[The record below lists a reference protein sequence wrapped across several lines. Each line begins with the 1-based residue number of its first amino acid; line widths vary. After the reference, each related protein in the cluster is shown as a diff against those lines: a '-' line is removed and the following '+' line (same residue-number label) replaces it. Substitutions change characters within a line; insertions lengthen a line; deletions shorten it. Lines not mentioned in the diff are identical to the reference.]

1 MIKLKKV
8 LCCCSVIVF
17 LMVLVCGCNNHI
29 AVISEGTYLMQ
40 GCDMSIAPYVSI
52 EEKDGQK
59 TFEFVNS
66 YASSYI
72 SYGSYVI
79 ENDTLVL
86 SDENGNVY
94 TFNIDGTSLIFNADK
109 SSKLVEYDGFPYVTD
124 KSILVL
130 SNN

>member
-1 MIKLKKV
+1 MTKLKKV

-17 LMVLVCGCNNHI
+17 LTVLVCGCNKHTAMI
-29 AVISEGTYLMQ
+29 AEGTYLMQ
-40 GCDMSIAPYVSI
+40 DCNISVAPYVNL

-59 TFEFVNS
+59 KFEFVNS

-72 SYGSYVI
+72 SCGSYAVEKDGLI
-79 ENDTLVL
+79 L

-94 TFNIDGTSLIFNADK
+94 IFNIDGINLVFNADK
-109 SSKLVEYDGFPYVTD
+109 SSELAEYEGFPYVTD
-124 KSILVL
+124 KSVFVL